1 MRINWLSLLLF
12 ALAWTQSQLN
22 PIHEPR
28 LLSGGAMEEDWGDVE
43 IDTKN
48 LLVLRVPQDS
58 VSDSEVRR

>member
-1 MRINWLSLLLF
+1 
-12 ALAWTQSQLN
+12 
-22 PIHEPR
+22 
-28 LLSGGAMEEDWGDVE
+28 MEEDWGDVE